1 MSLAENAE
9 ENDANQSKFY
19 RVLSSDPVTDANTLF
34 DTLSKFLI
42 KDKKRQLSTEFLDE
56 KDKIALRLSW
66 NDLRKVANSVL
77 DDDGAQRNPIPVWV
91 EQKEA
96 IVLDDDDDDEKS
108 NKYLDDTAAIHTK
121 NELISSL
128 QQQAAV
134 PSDTIELQSKNNE
147 NNSDSGDKESMEI
160 KKDGKKAKKEAK
172 EARKFVREAKREAK
186 KAKKETKKLQKEE
199 KKRKREE

>member
-66 NDLRKVANSVL
+66 VSRRLMLAVARLAQCIPYVRTVL
-77 DDDGAQRNPIPVWV
+77 FFD
-91 EQKEA
+91 
-96 IVLDDDDDDEKS
+96 
-108 NKYLDDTAAIHTK
+108 
-121 NELISSL
+121 
-128 QQQAAV
+128 
-134 PSDTIELQSKNNE
+134 
-147 NNSDSGDKESMEI
+147 
-160 KKDGKKAKKEAK
+160 
-172 EARKFVREAKREAK
+172 
-186 KAKKETKKLQKEE
+186 
-199 KKRKREE
+199 

>member
-66 NDLRKVANSVL
+66 VSRRLMLAVARLAQCIPYVRTVL
-77 DDDGAQRNPIPVWV
+77 FFDWFASLMFLGNHVFPR
-91 EQKEA
+91 
-96 IVLDDDDDDEKS
+96 L
-108 NKYLDDTAAIHTK
+108 TF
-121 NELISSL
+121 LISTL
-128 QQQAAV
+128 IVNYCAF
-134 PSDTIELQSKNNE
+134 KNIKRNIPTLLTH
-147 NNSDSGDKESMEI
+147 DKEWF
-160 KKDGKKAKKEAK
+160 KKGS
-172 EARKFVREAKREAK
+172 
-186 KAKKETKKLQKEE
+186 KLCVG
-199 KKRKREE
+199 RRWCTT